1 MWECVDLFRA
11 GQGSLGSAPSDGSPD
26 VLVFSAWDDGD
37 TRHPLYWTGRY
48 AGDTFE
54 PTALHR
60 LDYGGRFFYAPQSFQ
75 DESGR
80 RVMFGWMQEGR
91 SDAAMVEAGWSGVM
105 SLPRIVTAAEDGTLR
120 FAPVP
125 EINKLRREHTSL
137 PGQVLTGTSGP
148 CETGVSG
155 KQLDLELDFQLAPGA
170 LLRLGVLGST
180 EPATFGSPREET
192 IIELRRAADENNGGT
207 LRLDR
212 KACTLD
218 PTVDVEDKSGPVP
231 MPEGR
236 VHLRVILDRSAVEIF
251 ANGVPLTAR
260 VYPTLG
266 GDQVS
271 LAAEGTVQI
280 LSLDAWTMADIHE
293 GTRPLFP

>member
-11 GQGSLGSAPSDGSPD
+11 GQGSLGSEPSDGSPD
-26 VLVFSAWDDGD
+26 VLVFSAWNDGD

-54 PTALHR
+54 PAALHR

-105 SLPRIVTAAEDGTLR
+105 SLPRIVTAADDGSLR

-125 EINKLRREHTSL
+125 EIEKLRRGHVRL

-148 CETGVSG
+148 LELGLSG
-155 KQLDLELDFQLAPGA
+155 TQLDLELDLQLAPGA
-170 LLRLGVLGST
+170 LLRLAVLGST
-180 EPATFGSPREET
+180 DGGASGSPNEET
-192 IIELRRAADENNGGT
+192 VIELCRATDGTNNGT

-212 KACTLD
+212 TRSSLD
-218 PTVDVEDKSGPVP
+218 PTVDVEEKSGPVP

-236 VHLRVILDRSAVEIF
+236 VHLRVLLDRSAVEIF

-266 GDQVS
+266 GEHVS
-271 LAAEGTVQI
+271 LAAEGTAQI
-280 LSLDAWTMADIHE
+280 LSLDAWTMAGIFD
-293 GTRPLFP
+293 GTRSLFP